1 MEGAYGSSLSV
12 GCTRPGSARRVACF
26 LRGAPARVTCHV
38 CARLRVALAFVITR
52 HRSPPSHSPRG
63 AATRNTN
70 SQHTTDQDADQSYNI
85 NECTQH
91 PDSTSHRLHLY
102 GVKHAVRSALPFDS
116 EARRTLQS
124 RSKRFHPAH
133 PSRHRSSPRGAPKT
147 REGERSAAGRLAA
160 LSPTHV
166 PHSGRALQC
175 PAGDQKNFWRT
186 PRVEACLAA
195 NVAAAAI
202 APSPAAHPAA
212 TFGPEVA
219 LYSIPVRAAPPA
231 GLSRSSSPRML

>member
-1 MEGAYGSSLSV
+1 MTGV
-12 GCTRPGSARRVACF
+12 SAVAP
-26 LRGAPARVTCHV
+26 RGVLVRG
-38 CARLRVALAFVITR
+38 RVALAFVITR

-70 SQHTTDQDADQSYNI
+70 TQQPTHDRPRCRSIIQHQRVHA
-85 NECTQH
+85 
-91 PDSTSHRLHLY
+91 TSRLDFTPAPL
-102 GVKHAVRSALPFDS
+102 VR
-116 EARRTLQS
+116 RKT
-124 RSKRFHPAH
+124 
-133 PSRHRSSPRGAPKT
+133 RGALCATFRQRGAANTAVAIEEVPPSASIQTSFIATWCSKDERG

-166 PHSGRALQC
+166 PHSGRALPC
-175 PAGDQKNFWRT
+175 PASDQKNFWRT

>member
-1 MEGAYGSSLSV
+1 MWLGLVRGAYGSSVCGVYSLD
-12 GCTRPGSARRVACF
+12 RRVYRVFRRLVYRLCVAP
-26 LRGAPARVTCHV
+26 RGVLVRG
-38 CARLRVALAFVITR
+38 RVALAFVITR

-124 RSKRFHPAH
+124 RSKRFQPAH
-133 PSRHRSSPRGAPKT
+133 PSRHRSSPRRAPKT
-147 REGERSAAGRLAA
+147 REGERERDLPRGVSLPSHPRTYLTAAEPSSAR
-160 LSPTHV
+160 
-166 PHSGRALQC
+166 RAI
-175 PAGDQKNFWRT
+175 R
-186 PRVEACLAA
+186 R
-195 NVAAAAI
+195 
-202 APSPAAHPAA
+202 
-212 TFGPEVA
+212 TFGERRGWRPA
-219 LYSIPVRAAPPA
+219 WPRTSPLPPSRPAPPPIRPPPLA
-231 GLSRSSSPRML
+231 PRWPCIAYR